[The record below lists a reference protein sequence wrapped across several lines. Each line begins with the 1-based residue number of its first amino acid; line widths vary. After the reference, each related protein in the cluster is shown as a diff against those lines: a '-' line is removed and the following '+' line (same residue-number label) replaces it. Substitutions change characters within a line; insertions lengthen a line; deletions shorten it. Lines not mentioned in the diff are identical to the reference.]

1 VTTSRSRHYEFMLL
15 GLLVLLWG
23 SVGLNRIGIGAI
35 FPEIKPAFGMSNLE
49 TQLLIS
55 GTSIT
60 WAISSW
66 AGGWLSD
73 RYGRRWVLLP
83 AALWICV
90 ATAAMGVAWGFWSMF
105 IVRDFLGVGDGIGFS
120 VGEATVGEES
130 APQRRGLNQAL
141 FTAGYTLI
149 GAGIGSLIITRLSA
163 ALGWRWVFPIIGAAT
178 LIVVAGLA
186 LIMREPLERTARRS
200 HDWRE
205 GLMAL
210 RRPSLVYITAMGCG
224 ILAWLQV
231 SIGFDHLFLTEV
243 RGFSKLDAGAIA
255 SVWGFA
261 GTAGQ
266 ILLPLASD
274 FWGRRPVTL
283 VSALGCAAAL
293 AGFIGGGFDMG
304 GMQILLGISGFFG
317 FGALP
322 IVLATCVSEAA
333 PDEIRGSA
341 LGVTNFFGVIIGT
354 TLMPFVAGLVADHGG
369 ITAALWIAVAAQLIV
384 AAFILAIAETAP
396 RAVARRAALRGTA

>member
-1 VTTSRSRHYEFMLL
+1 MMSRSRRYEFTLV

-49 TQLLIS
+49 TSLLIS
-55 GTSIT
+55 GTSVT

-90 ATAAMGVAWGFWSMF
+90 VTAAMGITWGFWSMF
-105 IVRDFLGVGDGIGFS
+105 IVRDLLGIGDGIGWS
-120 VGEATVGEES
+120 VGESAISEES

-141 FTAGYTLI
+141 FTAGYTFVGAAI
-149 GAGIGSLIITRLSA
+149 GPLIITRLSL
-163 ALGWRWVFPIIGAAT
+163 ALGWRWVFPIIGGAT
-178 LIVVAGLA
+178 LLVVAGLA
-186 LIMREPLERTARRS
+186 FAMREPLERKARRT
-200 HDWRE
+200 HDWRA
-205 GLMAL
+205 GFIAL
-210 RRPSLVYITAMGCG
+210 RRPSLAYITVMGCA
-224 ILAWLQV
+224 ILTWLQV
-231 SIGFDHLFLTEV
+231 SIGFDQLFLTEV
-243 RGFSKLDAGAIA
+243 RGFSKLDAGSIA

-266 ILLPLASD
+266 IILPLASD

-283 VSALGCAAAL
+283 VSALASAAAL
-293 AGFIGGGFDMG
+293 AAYISGGAGMT

-317 FGALP
+317 FGVLP
-322 IVLATCVSEAA
+322 IVLATCVSEAV
-333 PDEIRGSA
+333 PEEIRGAA
-341 LGVTNFFGVIIGT
+341 LGVTNFFAVIIGT
-354 TLMPFVAGLVADHGG
+354 TLMPVIAGRVADCSGLA
-369 ITAALWIAVAAQLIV
+369 AALWIAVVAQLAV
-384 AAFILAIAETAP
+384 AALILAINETAP
-396 RAVARRAALRGTA
+396 RVVARLAALRTAT

>member
-1 VTTSRSRHYEFMLL
+1 MMSRSRRYEFTLV

-49 TQLLIS
+49 TSLLIS
-55 GTSIT
+55 GTSVT

-66 AGGWLSD
+66 GGGWLSD
-73 RYGRRWVLLP
+73 RFGRRWVLLP

-90 ATAAMGVAWGFWSMF
+90 TTAAMGITWGFWSMF
-105 IVRDFLGVGDGIGFS
+105 IVRDLLGVGDGIGWS
-120 VGEATVGEES
+120 VGESAIGEES

-141 FTAGYTLI
+141 FTAGYTFVGAAI
-149 GAGIGSLIITRLSA
+149 GPLIITRLSM

-178 LIVVAGLA
+178 LLIVAGLA
-186 LIMREPLERTARRS
+186 FVMREPAGRKALQTRDRRA
-200 HDWRE
+200 
-205 GLMAL
+205 GFMAL
-210 RRPSLVYITAMGCG
+210 RRPSLAFITVMGCA
-224 ILAWLQV
+224 ILSWLQV
-231 SIGFDHLFLTEV
+231 SVGFDQLFLTEV
-243 RGFSKLDAGAIA
+243 RGFSKVDAGSIV

-266 ILLPLASD
+266 IILPLASD

-283 VSALGCAAAL
+283 VSALACAAAL
-293 AGFIGGGFDMG
+293 AGYIGSGADMTG
-304 GMQILLGISGFFG
+304 LQVLLGISGFFG
-317 FGALP
+317 FGVLP

-333 PDEIRGSA
+333 PEEIRGSA

-354 TLMPFVAGLVADHGG
+354 TLMPFVAGLVADFSGL
-369 ITAALWIAVAAQLIV
+369 TAALWIAVAAQLVV
-384 AAFILAIAETAP
+384 AAFILGIKETAP
-396 RAVARRAALRGTA
+396 RVVARSAALRTAA